1 MNLIFLLDWH
11 KLAMYSRK
19 NNAPFVCNKSF
30 RHFTIAMDDVTCAA
44 QSIET
49 AAWLYGIG
57 SCYVGTILECIPAIA
72 ELYNLP
78 MLTAPVLLLSLG
90 YPKTMAVPRKKL
102 DQDMVVF
109 RGAYPALSLEKISEA
124 YDRKYAGMR
133 FSLPSDPHKRRAL
146 LEEFRAA
153 LRTTYNEAKC
163 EEIVRAADKAGS
175 IAEIQR
181 RFGLHYHAAE
191 MLSPDVIEGLASQEF
206 ILSTVCW
213 SRNPNPDQ
221 QKQAR
226 PVQVKPGQRC
236 SLRSV
241 SRAGGLI
248 PESRLPACFAGN
260 KQRSACVGAILAL
273 VGLPGI
279 SAICRLRNPKMV
291 KPLDGFFDRIG
302 PIYRVFPIQ
311 QMSISYSGIP
321 F

>member
-1 MNLIFLLDWH
+1 MQRDLDKADWAVGLMQARQSVRNYKDEPIPEEILYEVLAAGVNSATGGNLQPYSILVEKNRLKNQHLAQLCGGQSFIGQAPVNLIFLLDWH

-163 EEIVRAADKAGS
+163 EEIVRAADTAGS

-191 MLSPDVIEGLASQEF
+191 MLSPDVIEGLASQGIYPFYSLLEQE
-206 ILSTVCW
+206 
-213 SRNPNPDQ
+213 P
-221 QKQAR
+221 
-226 PVQVKPGQRC
+226 KP
-236 SLRSV
+236 
-241 SRAGGLI
+241 
-248 PESRLPACFAGN
+248 
-260 KQRSACVGAILAL
+260 
-273 VGLPGI
+273 
-279 SAICRLRNPKMV
+279 
-291 KPLDGFFDRIG
+291 
-302 PIYRVFPIQ
+302 
-311 QMSISYSGIP
+311 
-321 F
+321 

>member
-1 MNLIFLLDWH
+1 MQRDLDKADWAVGLMQARQSVRNYKDEPIPDDILYEVLAAGVNSATGGNLQPYSILVEKNRLKNQHLAQLCGGQSFIGQAPVNLIFLLDWH

-191 MLSPDVIEGLASQEF
+191 MLSPDVIEGLASQGIYPFYSLLEQE
-206 ILSTVCW
+206 
-213 SRNPNPDQ
+213 P
-221 QKQAR
+221 
-226 PVQVKPGQRC
+226 KP
-236 SLRSV
+236 
-241 SRAGGLI
+241 
-248 PESRLPACFAGN
+248 
-260 KQRSACVGAILAL
+260 
-273 VGLPGI
+273 
-279 SAICRLRNPKMV
+279 
-291 KPLDGFFDRIG
+291 
-302 PIYRVFPIQ
+302 
-311 QMSISYSGIP
+311 
-321 F
+321 

>member
-1 MNLIFLLDWH
+1 MQRDLDKADWAVGLMQARQSVRNYKDEPIPEEILYEVLAAGVNSATGGNLQPYSILVEKNRLKNQHLAQLCGGQSFIGQAPVNLIFLLDWH

-163 EEIVRAADKAGS
+163 EEIVRAADKVGS

-191 MLSPDVIEGLASQEF
+191 MLSPDVIEGLASQGIYPFYSLLEQE
-206 ILSTVCW
+206 
-213 SRNPNPDQ
+213 P
-221 QKQAR
+221 
-226 PVQVKPGQRC
+226 KP
-236 SLRSV
+236 
-241 SRAGGLI
+241 
-248 PESRLPACFAGN
+248 
-260 KQRSACVGAILAL
+260 
-273 VGLPGI
+273 
-279 SAICRLRNPKMV
+279 
-291 KPLDGFFDRIG
+291 
-302 PIYRVFPIQ
+302 
-311 QMSISYSGIP
+311 
-321 F
+321 